1 MIMEIVAIIVSTI
14 IFEVMFFGDRWGGAL
29 AYIVDCP
36 TLICMLVIILPIL
49 LKKGLAKD
57 FRRAFKLLNKKYE
70 CSFSE
75 LRHAL
80 DIVEIMQKQILCAGC
95 IITFQGLFITL
106 HRLSDIASLGPNL
119 NVSLLAVLY
128 TAILELLMLP
138 LQIEVKGRIVDYMD
152 KGQDIEESDEAQ
164 ETVEM
169 ESEKD
174 IEEPDK
180 VQEAAE
186 AEREQDAEKV

>member
-14 IFEVMFFGDRWGGAL
+14 IFEVMFFDDRWGGAL

-106 HRLSDIASLGPNL
+106 HRLSDVASLGPNL

-152 KGQDIEESDEAQ
+152 KEQDAEESDEAQ
-164 ETVEM
+164 ETVETG
-169 ESEKD
+169 
-174 IEEPDK
+174 
-180 VQEAAE
+180 
-186 AEREQDAEKV
+186 REQDAEKA

>member
-1 MIMEIVAIIVSTI
+1 MIMEIVAIIVSTM
-14 IFEVMFFGDRWGGAL
+14 IFELMFFGDRWGGAL

-95 IITFQGLFITL
+95 IVSFQGIFITL
-106 HRLSDIASLGPNL
+106 HRLSDLASLGPNL
-119 NVSLLAVLY
+119 NVSLLAFFY

-152 KGQDIEESDEAQ
+152 KEQDTEE
-164 ETVEM
+164 TG
-169 ESEKD
+169 
-174 IEEPDK
+174 K
-180 VQEAAE
+180 VQETEE
-186 AEREQDAEKV
+186 AEREQDAEKA